1 MSSTQPANSQ
11 TTAPTNFNTILV
23 IDPEITR
30 ENPVEAKH
38 IRLGRNHRSGPLDRD
53 LKPDANI
60 RDDLNVILEKL
71 EL

>member
-1 MSSTQPANSQ
+1 M
-11 TTAPTNFNTILV
+11 
-23 IDPEITR
+23 R

-71 EL
+71 N